1 MALIDRI
8 KYDGDPQGHPWL
20 IYKYPGESFVLG
32 SQLIVGQGQEALFFK
47 GGKALDLFGPD
58 TYTLHTGNLPLLNR
72 LVNLPFGG
80 KTPFTAEIYYIN
92 KTSRLDMNWGTS
104 TPFQLEDPKYGIL
117 LSIRCHGT
125 YGIRIDDSR
134 MFVSELVGVATGG
147 TTLNHLFV
155 SRYFSGL
162 LTSRIKTIISAFMIR
177 QKISFLEVTPWL
189 QELSQECEREV
200 KTEFQ
205 RFGAEL
211 VNFFIET
218 VSPPKEEFEKLRQY
232 KEELALGGD
241 FYTQRRSLDIL
252 EKMADN
258 PNSGG
263 IAGAGLGLGMGIGMA
278 QNAGGMFGGM
288 MDRMNIQTPASV
300 GPSQAGAGTPCP
312 KCGAVIPAGQ
322 KFCGSCGT
330 AAVLEEVCPQCG
342 AKNPAG
348 QKFCGNCGG
357 KLHNQCSACG
367 ADNPPSQKFCGN
379 CGAKL

>member
-8 KYDGDPQGHPWL
+8 KYDGDPQGRPWL

-32 SQLIVGQGQEALFFK
+32 SQLIVGQGQEALFVK

-80 KTPFTAEIYYIN
+80 ETPFTAEIYYIN

-104 TPFQLEDPKYGIL
+104 TPFQLEDPKYGLL

-134 MFVSELVGVATGG
+134 MFVSELVGVSTGG

-155 SRYFSGL
+155 AKYFSGL
-162 LTSRIKTIISAFMIR
+162 LTSRIKTIISSFMIR

-189 QELSQECEREV
+189 QELSQECEKEV

-218 VSPPKEEFEKLRQY
+218 ISPPKEEFEKLRQY
-232 KEELALGGD
+232 KEELALGGE

-263 IAGAGLGLGMGIGMA
+263 IAGAGLGLGMGMGMI
-278 QNAGGMFGGM
+278 QNAGGMFGGI
-288 MDRMNIQTPASV
+288 MDRMNVQTPTTM
-300 GPSQAGAGTPCP
+300 GPAQAEAGTPCP
-312 KCGAVIPAGQ
+312 KCGTLIPAGQ

-330 AAVLEEVCPQCG
+330 AAVAEEVCPQCG

-357 KLHNQCSACG
+357 KLHNRCSGCG
-367 ADNPPSQKFCGN
+367 TDNPPSQKFCGN

>member
-1 MALIDRI
+1 
-8 KYDGDPQGHPWL
+8 
-20 IYKYPGESFVLG
+20 
-32 SQLIVGQGQEALFFK
+32 
-47 GGKALDLFGPD
+47 
-58 TYTLHTGNLPLLNR
+58 
-72 LVNLPFGG
+72 
-80 KTPFTAEIYYIN
+80 
-92 KTSRLDMNWGTS
+92 
-104 TPFQLEDPKYGIL
+104 
-117 LSIRCHGT
+117 
-125 YGIRIDDSR
+125 
-134 MFVSELVGVATGG
+134 
-147 TTLNHLFV
+147 
-155 SRYFSGL
+155 
-162 LTSRIKTIISAFMIR
+162 MIR

-232 KEELALGGD
+232 KEELALGGE

-322 KFCGSCGT
+322 KFWRKLWNSSRDWKKFVLN
-330 AAVLEEVCPQCG
+330 AAQKIRQDKSFAEIVVGNFITSAVPAEPITHLL
-342 AKNPAG
+342 KNSA
-348 QKFCGNCGG
+348 GNCRG
-357 KLHNQCSACG
+357 KAVKEHR
-367 ADNPPSQKFCGN
+367 
-379 CGAKL
+379 